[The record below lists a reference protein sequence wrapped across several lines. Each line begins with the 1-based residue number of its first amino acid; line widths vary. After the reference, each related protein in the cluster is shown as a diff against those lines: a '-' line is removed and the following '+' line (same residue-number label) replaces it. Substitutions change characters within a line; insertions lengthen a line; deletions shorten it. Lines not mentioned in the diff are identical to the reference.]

1 MLVMR
6 AKKIIPA
13 LAHALL
19 FLTLTI
25 PVHSQVII
33 SLIFGDELNS
43 DKVRFG
49 LDGGVNFSSLT
60 SPEEAKFLE
69 NFNLGLYFDIQ
80 LKENSNWYLHTG
92 ALLKSDLGAR
102 GIQVYTLDNPD
113 LDSVF
118 KGGSIE
124 RTLKYIQIP
133 ALVRYKFTNHLFFE
147 IGPMLGILTK
157 ATDVFYNEVIKEED
171 LAFTKKVTDQY
182 KWFDAGVQ
190 AGIGYHLMKG
200 TGVNFGLRYY
210 QGLMDI
216 VKDNSSDPSR
226 NQSVYLFVSI
236 PIGAGEKAQAKK
248 AAKNSNQDSK
258 QRNAKR

>member
-1 MLVMR
+1 MNRKLDFMKSKQLF
-6 AKKIIPA
+6 AALAFALLSISLSIPA
-13 LAHALL
+13 R
-19 FLTLTI
+19 
-25 PVHSQVII
+25 SQVII

-60 SPEEAKFLE
+60 AAEGAKFME

-92 ALLKSDLGAR
+92 ALLKSDMGAR
-102 GIQVYTLDNPD
+102 AMELYSLDDPY

-118 KGGSIE
+118 AGGSIE
-124 RTLKYIQIP
+124 RTLKYIHIP
-133 ALVRYKFTNHLFFE
+133 ALVRYKFTNHLFVE
-147 IGPMLGILTK
+147 IGPMVGILTQ
-157 ATDVFYNEVIKEED
+157 ATDVFYNEVKHEED
-171 LAFTKKVTDQY
+171 LSFTNKVYDRY
-182 KWFDAGVQ
+182 KWFDAGIK

-200 TGVNFGLRYY
+200 TGVNFGVRYY
-210 QGLMDI
+210 QGLMDVI
-216 VKDNSSDPSR
+216 KNNSSDPSR

-248 AAKNSNQDSK
+248 AAKKSGKSEQN
-258 QRNAKR
+258 

>member
-1 MLVMR
+1 MIKSRQFISTILWVLLSVSST
-6 AKKIIPA
+6 IPA
-13 LAHALL
+13 L
-19 FLTLTI
+19 
-25 PVHSQVII
+25 SQVVI

-49 LDGGVNFSSLT
+49 LDGGVNFSNLT
-60 SPEEAKFLE
+60 GTEDSKFLE

-92 ALLKSDLGAR
+92 ALLKSELGATDME
-102 GIQVYTLDNPD
+102 VYPLDD
-113 LDSVF
+113 AKLDSVF
-118 KGGSIE
+118 SGGSVE
-124 RTLKYIQIP
+124 RTLKYIHIP

-157 ATDVFYNEVIKEED
+157 ATDVFYNEVKSEED
-171 LAFTKKVTDQY
+171 LSFTNKVTDQY
-182 KWFDAGVQ
+182 KWFDAGLQ

-200 TGVNFGLRYY
+200 TGVNFGVRYY
-210 QGLMDI
+210 QGLMD
-216 VKDNSSDPSR
+216 VLKQSSTDPVL

-248 AAKNSNQDSK
+248 AEKEAKKNQK
-258 QRNAKR
+258 M